1 MPVFRPADVL
11 AALHRHRVKYV
22 LIGGLAAT
30 LHGSPVTTQDAVIC
44 PEREPENLDRLAAA
58 LRELHARVRTEGV
71 EDGLPF
77 ACDAKF
83 FQMMSMA
90 NLVTDAGDV
99 DVTFDPAGTGGYPDL
114 ARNAVSIDVDGV
126 TIPTAS
132 LEDVIRSKTAADRP
146 KDRAALPVLHEVLRQ
161 LNQRK

>member
-1 MPVFRPADVL
+1 MPVFRPEDVL
-11 AALHRHRVKYV
+11 AALHRHRVHYV

-30 LHGSPVTTQDAVIC
+30 LHGSPVTTQDADIC
-44 PEREPENLDRLAAA
+44 PERSPENLDRLAAA
-58 LRELHARVRTEGV
+58 LRDLHARIRTEGV

-83 FQMMSMA
+83 FQMMAMA

-99 DVTFDPAGTGGYPDL
+99 DVTFEPAGTGGYADL
-114 ARNAVSIDVDGV
+114 ARNAITIELDGV
-126 TIPTAS
+126 AIPTAS
-132 LEDVIRSKTAADRP
+132 LEDVIRSKTAADRA

-161 LNQRK
+161 LSERK

>member
-11 AALHRHRVKYV
+11 AALQRHHVKYV

-30 LHGSPVTTQDAVIC
+30 LHGSPVTTQDADIC
-44 PEREPENLDRLAAA
+44 PDRDAENLDRLAAA
-58 LRELHARVRTEGV
+58 LRELHARIRTEGV
-71 EDGLPF
+71 DDGLPF
-77 ACDAKF
+77 TCDAKF

-99 DVTFDPAGTGGYPDL
+99 DVTFDPAGTGGYVEL
-114 ARNAVSIDVDGV
+114 ARNAVTIEVDGV
-126 TIPTAS
+126 LIPTAS
-132 LEDVIRSKTAADRP
+132 LEDIIRSKTAADRP

-161 LNQRK
+161 LQQRK